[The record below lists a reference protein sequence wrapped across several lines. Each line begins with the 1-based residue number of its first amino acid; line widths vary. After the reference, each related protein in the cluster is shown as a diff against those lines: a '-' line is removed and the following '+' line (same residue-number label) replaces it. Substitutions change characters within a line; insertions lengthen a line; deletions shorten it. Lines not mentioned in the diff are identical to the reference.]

1 MDQKKTGQFLR
12 SLRNEKKMTQ
22 EQLAQEFNVSSRSVS
37 RWETGSNLPD
47 ISLLVEIADFY
58 EVDVREII
66 DGERKSEMMNDETR
80 EVADKMAAY
89 AGNEKS
95 KTLKSVQ
102 IIAIIGEIASIISI
116 VLMTIDYEP
125 GLKNTLTMIA
135 LITTLILMSVLT
147 LYVTGRLEKVTG
159 NKKAMKAI
167 KISAI
172 VLLVLSILYFLRTFI
187 FVIIFFGIL
196 FIDSLF
202 NKAETDTDIAH
213 YNDYVHIEQTEEE
226 RYKNPNPTTNG
237 EMFDIW
243 PDHITSDMSVT
254 EYQYT
259 YYNPWDPQ
267 YVIYMTA
274 EYEPNA
280 YEEEIQRLT
289 ALGSEE
295 YLGIYSVT
303 GEPEGYD
310 IISMNSDDYHGFT
323 YAMIPEGASD
333 NTQIT
338 YVSIWFHNYFLD
350 LNVHEYIPDEY
361 LLTGFNAEMDN
372 PYRKENVQEP
382 EPLDPEEYS
391 FTDLFFPD
399 LR

>member
-12 SLRNEKKMTQ
+12 SLRNEKKITQ

-37 RWETGSNLPD
+37 RWENGTNLPD

-66 DGERKSEMMNDETR
+66 DGERKNETMNEETR

-95 KTLKSVQ
+95 KTLRSVQ
-102 IIAIIGEIASIISI
+102 IMAIVGEIASITAI
-116 VLMTIDYEP
+116 VLMTIGYEP
-125 GLKNTLTMIA
+125 GLKNTLTMIT

-147 LYVTGRLEKVTG
+147 LYVTGRLEKVTKS
-159 NKKAMKAI
+159 KKVMKAV

-187 FVIIFFGIL
+187 FLFIFFGIL
-196 FIDSLF
+196 FIDSVF
-202 NKAETDTDIAH
+202 HKPETDTDITN
-213 YNDYVHIEQTEEE
+213 YNKYIHIEQTQEEIW
-226 RYKNPNPTTNG
+226 KNGYATTNS

-243 PDHITSDMSVT
+243 PEHITSDMNVT
-254 EYQYT
+254 EFQYT
-259 YYNPWDPQ
+259 YYNPWDAQ

-274 EYEPNA
+274 EYDPDA
-280 YEEEIQRLT
+280 YDSEIERLSV
-289 ALGSEE
+289 LESEE
-295 YLGIYSVT
+295 YLGIYTVT

-310 IISMNSDDYHGFT
+310 IVSMNSDEYHGFT
-323 YAMIPEGASD
+323 YAMIPEGVTG

-338 YVSIWFHNYFLD
+338 YVSIWFCNYFLD
-350 LNVHEYIPDEY
+350 LDVHKYIPDKY
-361 LLTGFNAEMDN
+361 LLAGFNAENGN
-372 PYRKENVQEP
+372 PYQEENVQKP
-382 EPLDPEEYS
+382 EPLDQD
-391 FTDLFFPD
+391 TLNDMIFPD
-399 LR
+399 FK